1 MTKRVEKIKSPFDSE
16 IEDETIALSKDEL
29 DNILA
34 EAEIVQDTTSPD
46 KTADKKIKEEFDFFA
61 EGAGKGASG
70 LAENDEFDI
79 SGEIDE
85 LSPEDL
91 EKIELEEG
99 EVEAYSKEL
108 NGEFG
113 EDFDLT
119 DLKEGAKADDI
130 ADMEAEELNIG
141 TELGE
146 EMDIDSYLD
155 TVKSDIDLE
164 AIDLDESEE
173 GLVEAPVLG
182 ETEGLE
188 EGGVHA
194 DKAFKEAGIEGTDEE
209 IGLAGIGEG
218 TALDEEL
225 AEIGE
230 GLSTLEDIM
239 SPEKIEAGLQLDGGG
254 GLDLTEEPESEEIK
268 LSEEEEELLSKD
280 FDLAVEGEPE
290 SEEVVTVSG
299 DELEK
304 MMEGKP
310 LGSGGAKH
318 GGEEQATIDNTLLND
333 IAVILKYMDSLLEDL
348 PEDKIRDFAKS
359 KYFALY
365 KEVFDKLNIA

>member
-164 AIDLDESEE
+164 AIDLDESDE

-230 GLSTLEDIM
+230 GLSTLEDIT

-254 GLDLTEEPESEEIK
+254 GFDLTEEPESEEIK

>member
-254 GLDLTEEPESEEIK
+254 GFDLTEEPESEEIK

>member
-164 AIDLDESEE
+164 AIDLEESEE

-254 GLDLTEEPESEEIK
+254 GFDLTEEPESEEIK

>member
-46 KTADKKIKEEFDFFA
+46 KTTDKKIKEEFDFFA
-61 EGAGKGASG
+61 EGGGKGASG
-70 LAENDEFDI
+70 LAENEEFDI

-113 EDFDLT
+113 EDFDLA

-164 AIDLDESEE
+164 AIDLEESEE

-230 GLSTLEDIM
+230 GLSTLEDIT

-254 GLDLTEEPESEEIK
+254 GFDLTEEPESEEIK

-280 FDLAVEGEPE
+280 FDLAVEGDPE

-310 LGSGGAKH
+310 LGSGGAGR

-359 KYFALY
+359 KFFALY

>member
-1 MTKRVEKIKSPFDSE
+1 MTERVEKTKSPFDGE

-46 KTADKKIKEEFDFFA
+46 KTKDKKINEEFDFFEEA
-61 EGAGKGASG
+61 GAKGATG
-70 LAENDEFDI
+70 LAENEEFDI

-99 EVEAYSKEL
+99 EVEAYAKEL

-113 EDFDLT
+113 EDFDLA
-119 DLKEGAKADDI
+119 DLKGDAKADDI

-164 AIDLDESEE
+164 AIDLEESGEE
-173 GLVEAPVLG
+173 LLEAPVLG
-182 ETEGLE
+182 ETEELE
-188 EGGVHA
+188 EGEVHA
-194 DKAFKEAGIEGTDEE
+194 DKAFKEAGIEGTDEV
-209 IGLAGIGEG
+209 IGLAGTGEG

-225 AEIGE
+225 ADIEE
-230 GLSTLEDIM
+230 GLQTIEDIT
-239 SPEKIEAGLQLDGGG
+239 SPEKIEAGLQLGVDGGF
-254 GLDLTEEPESEEIK
+254 DLTDEPETEEIK

-290 SEEVVTVSG
+290 SEEVVTISG

-304 MMEGKP
+304 MVEGKP
-310 LGSGGAKH
+310 FGSGGAKH

-333 IAVILKYMDSLLEDL
+333 IAVILKFMDSLLEDL

-365 KEVFDKLNIA
+365 REVFKKLNIA

>member
-16 IEDETIALSKDEL
+16 IGDETIALSKDEL

-46 KTADKKIKEEFDFFA
+46 KTTDKKIKEEFDFFA
-61 EGAGKGASG
+61 EGGGKGASG
-70 LAENDEFDI
+70 LAENEEFDI

-113 EDFDLT
+113 EDFDLA

-164 AIDLDESEE
+164 AIDLEESEE

-194 DKAFKEAGIEGTDEE
+194 DKAFKEAGIEGTDVE
-209 IGLAGIGEG
+209 IVLAGTGEG

-254 GLDLTEEPESEEIK
+254 GFDLTEEPESEEIK

-299 DELEK
+299 DELEN
-304 MMEGKP
+304 MVEGKP

-318 GGEEQATIDNTLLND
+318 GGEQQATIDNTLLND